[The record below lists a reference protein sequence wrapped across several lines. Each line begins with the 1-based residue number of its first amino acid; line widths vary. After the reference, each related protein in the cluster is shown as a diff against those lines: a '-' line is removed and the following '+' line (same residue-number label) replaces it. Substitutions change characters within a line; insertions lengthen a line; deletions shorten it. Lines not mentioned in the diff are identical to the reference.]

1 MTPRNLHSVRLKKHW
16 TKEVMNTII
25 CRLILCTLS
34 LLLGALQGQQFRKDS
49 SLAKILQEQ
58 RFNLGNGKF
67 GHAAQLEDG
76 TVFRE
81 ESSGKNSRI
90 GEYSYVGDD
99 GKVYKVKY
107 EAGING
113 FRILDGSHIPSGGQN
128 AAAAVVK
135 ENGEIKEYD
144 YEYYDSTLP
153 ESPFVNPH
161 DPTHHKPML
170 LAGNLAGHLAAL
182 FETPPSTIA
191 NPLSPKTTPLP
202 RRNIFPPGQL
212 QLDRFTNG
220 FNFKFKSQ

>member
-1 MTPRNLHSVRLKKHW
+1 
-16 TKEVMNTII
+16 MNTII

-67 GHAAQLEDG
+67 GHAAQQEDG
-76 TVFRE
+76 TEMMVKSTRSNMRLVLMVL
-81 ESSGKNSRI
+81 ESLMALIFHLEDK
-90 GEYSYVGDD
+90 
-99 GKVYKVKY
+99 
-107 EAGING
+107 
-113 FRILDGSHIPSGGQN
+113 N